1 MSSLKSDSLVL
12 GESGES
18 FTVESGL
25 AVRLTV
31 LMSESQTSDIDT
43 VASRPILM
51 TS

>member
-18 FTVESGL
+18 FTVASGL

-31 LMSESQTSDIDT
+31 LISESQSDTDT
-43 VASRPILM
+43 VASCPILM